1 MSDQRQNPWIRS
13 SNPTTNERAFDR
25 MEAVSSEPMTVRG
38 AIQKTGILLALLIPC
53 AVVGF
58 IFPNMLAAI
67 AAALVAFGLAIAI
80 AFKPNLAPS
89 LAPAYAVLEGY
100 FVGAVSFMY
109 TVAMAKS
116 QYANAVPIAS
126 AGTMVTLGIMLLL
139 YTTRVIKVTE
149 TLRGV
154 VIGLT
159 CAVAIFYLISL
170 VASLLMPGVP
180 QTWAMHG
187 SGPIGIGFSVFVIG
201 LAAFNF
207 LLDFDFI
214 ERGVERGMPKQF
226 EWYAG
231 FGILVTIVWLYL
243 EILRLLSK
251 LSKR

>member
-13 SNPTTNERAFDR
+13 SNPTTTERAFER
-25 MEAVSSEPMTVRG
+25 MEGASSEPMTVAG
-38 AIQKTGILLALLIPC
+38 AVQKTGILLAILVAT

-58 IFPNMLAAI
+58 MFPNMLAAI
-67 AAALVAFGLAIAI
+67 AAMLVALGLAIAI
-80 AFKPNLAPS
+80 AFKPNLAPA

-100 FVGAVSFMY
+100 FVGAVSYMY
-109 TVAMAKS
+109 ALSMAKS
-116 QYANAVPIAS
+116 QYANAIPIAS
-126 AGTMVTLGIMLLL
+126 AGTMITLGVMLVL
-139 YTTRVIKVTE
+139 YTTRIIKVTE

-159 CAVAIFYLISL
+159 CAVGLFYLVSMI
-170 VASLLMPGVP
+170 ASFAFPGVP
-180 QTWAMHG
+180 QSWAMHG

-214 ERGVERGMPKQF
+214 ERGVQRGMPKQF

-231 FGILVTIVWLYL
+231 FGLLVTIVWLYL
-243 EILRLLSK
+243 EILRLMSK
-251 LSKR
+251 LNRR